1 MAKTKKKNLKLKL
14 DHLNVPP
21 PNPADMDRPKN
32 GRPFKYPWWD
42 WFSKEN
48 KKRGGF
54 TLTQGVDF
62 ESNVETMARL
72 LRKRVK
78 DHKWDAVVLVNVDE
92 VIVQIK

>member
-1 MAKTKKKNLKLKL
+1 MAKTKKKNPKLK
-14 DHLNVPP
+14 HLNVPP
-21 PNPADMDRPKN
+21 PNPANMDEPKN

-48 KKRGGF
+48 KKQGGF

-62 ESNVETMARL
+62 DSDVETMARL

-78 DHKWDAVVLVNVDE
+78 DHCWNAAVLINVDE